1 MGAAFCGFRKL
12 CFVAQNRHCPHAVLG
27 IEFDNAVRK
36 PPIKFALLR
45 LDNAPPFVKSAQVT
59 PRDFTRA
66 ICLSA
71 YCKMWGEFLAWNHL
85 IPFMPIGES
94 AVATGGGFGCSEG
107 GAESAI
113 VDNRSTSRQK
123 RIASVRS
130 EDMLV
135 KGGYAFRLAAWTHR
149 LP

>member
-27 IEFDNAVRK
+27 VEFDNAVHKLQSNLPCSGSITLHHSSNR
-36 PPIKFALLR
+36 
-45 LDNAPPFVKSAQVT
+45 SQVT
-59 PRDFTRA
+59 PRDFIRA

-94 AVATGGGFGCSEG
+94 AVAAGGGFGCSEG